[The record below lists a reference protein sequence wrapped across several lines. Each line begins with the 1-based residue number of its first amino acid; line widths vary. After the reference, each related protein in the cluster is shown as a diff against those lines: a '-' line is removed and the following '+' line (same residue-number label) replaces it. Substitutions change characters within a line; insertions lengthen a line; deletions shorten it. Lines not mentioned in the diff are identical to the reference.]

1 MRKSVLCAIIAFT
14 CVWAAQA
21 QKSQNDTVLVRS
33 NNIKFDVETFESE
46 SGKFHTDYLAL
57 IDGVWYHTNKTSYE
71 KYFKIKKFGGNPN
84 VFFVKP
90 KSEGK
95 VKSNPK
101 VIVL

>member
-1 MRKSVLCAIIAFT
+1 MRKSILCAIIAFT

-21 QKSQNDTVLVRS
+21 QKVQNDTILVRS
-33 NNIKFDVETFESE
+33 SNIKFDVETFESE

-71 KYFKIKKFGGNPN
+71 KFLKIKRFGGTPN

-90 KSEGK
+90 RNESK